1 MAIILHVLLIL
12 HTWLAHPF
20 HVSVCDIEFNQKSSS
35 LEISQ
40 RIFLDDLE
48 EALRKTSG
56 WTNLDVM
63 NPTDKKRFDALL
75 KDYLLKNLEVLAN
88 GKKLTLTYLGH
99 EIEADAM
106 WCYIEVTQL
115 NNLNSI
121 EVTNGV
127 LLETFDDQINI
138 VHIKR
143 EGKIRSLKLHRDGES
158 GVIQYQQ

>member
-1 MAIILHVLLIL
+1 MAIILHVLLVL

-20 HVSVCDIEFNQKSSS
+20 HVSVCDIEFNQKNGS

-56 WTNLDVM
+56 WANLDVM
-63 NPTDKKRFDALL
+63 NPTDKKRFDAMM
-75 KDYLLKNLEVLAN
+75 KDYLLKNLVVVAN
-88 GKKLTLTYLGH
+88 GTKQKLSYLGH
-99 EIEADAM
+99 EVEADAL
-106 WCYIEVTQL
+106 WCYIEVTSV
-115 NNLNSI
+115 NNLESI
-121 EVTNGV
+121 EVTNSV

-143 EGKIRSLKLHRDGES
+143 EGKLRSLKLYKDNATGDITFE
-158 GVIQYQQ
+158 